1 MSSEHDA
8 ARSYSPSYRE
18 QTVDKTLEDHDA
30 RITANEKRWLMTKGA
45 IGTLAAIKGVD
56 FALVQLGQFL

>member
-1 MSSEHDA
+1 MSSDA
-8 ARSYSPSYRE
+8 PTYEPSFR
-18 QTVDKTLEDHDA
+18 QQSVDSRLDEHDA